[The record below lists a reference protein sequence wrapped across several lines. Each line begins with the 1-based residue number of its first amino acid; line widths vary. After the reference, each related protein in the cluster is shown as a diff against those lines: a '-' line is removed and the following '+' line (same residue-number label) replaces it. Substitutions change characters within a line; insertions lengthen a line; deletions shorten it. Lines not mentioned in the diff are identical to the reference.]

1 MITSIY
7 LLNTI
12 TITFISWTVGL
23 LLNNAIKTKSFY
35 YKIENLNFIKNTAI
49 IKALGLDKFGWLIK
63 NSVFKVF
70 NQKLKLKRS
79 ASRSDLQQVR
89 NEMVYAE
96 IGHLIGFIF
105 MLPLLF
111 IKILK
116 GQYQYAL
123 LLFTFNIIFNLYPVW
138 LQQLNKTR
146 IDKVLKQ

>member
-1 MITSIY
+1 MTTSIY

-79 ASRSDLQQVR
+79 ASRGDLQQVR

-105 MLPLLF
+105 MLLLLF
-111 IKILK
+111 IKFLK
-116 GQYQYAL
+116 GNTNM
-123 LLFTFNIIFNLYPVW
+123 LFCYLRLTLSLTFILYGFNS
-138 LQQLNKTR
+138 
-146 IDKVLKQ
+146 